1 MAGAEWLESR
11 LALAIVTPFTEV
23 FSANLTGNITFASN
37 TLMTSPASGGQTAI
51 DARQG
56 IGPDQVLND
65 DFWNMAYVDVDSD
78 GATFNSSSAD
88 LVVPSGA
95 VVEFARL
102 YWGGRAANTVPNSLL
117 ETVKFKVGAGAYST
131 LTGSLVGK
139 VIGGVSNRPDNPQT
153 YQSYAD
159 VTSLVTGA
167 GTFTVANVQ
176 GQEGAKNTC
185 NGWSLVVAYSAPGTP
200 GEVPRNLTVFQ
211 GFADVSN
218 DSLAD
223 RNVTIPYSGFQAPQ
237 TGPVNATLGFVT
249 YEGDLGIAGDQA
261 YFKSQSSASETLL
274 ADAPAI
280 PPNNFFNSTISNRG
294 LLVTSKNPDYVN
306 QFGFDADLVTADGII
321 QNGDTAAQIR
331 VTSTQDQYYPGVIT
345 SAIDIYQ
352 PGISVTK
359 TVEDLNGGV
368 VDPGDTLRYTVQVS
382 NAAGLF
388 DGATNVVLDDL
399 IPGNTTYVPGSL
411 EITAGANAGPKTDP
425 LDADQAEFTGAAVRF
440 RLGAGAT
447 GTPTVQGG
455 TLAPGESTTV
465 RFRVQ
470 VNPAIIGG
478 TTITNTAVVSY
489 RSQTFDVPDKKL
501 GTVSID
507 CPAVD
512 LAITKG
518 GDVAVVTAGDGV
530 NHTYTITVK
539 NMSSSAA
546 NNVVVADTWPAGFV
560 PGTIVPGVGSVTG
573 PDPVTGNFTWT
584 IGTLA
589 GMSSAT
595 LTAQYTVP
603 ASTPASTKTNKVVV
617 TTSTYE
623 RNPENNTATFDTTVV
638 TNAVLAIEKTDEPD
652 PVTAGGEDFTYTIR
666 VTNTGLSD
674 AQGVVVVDDLPAGF
688 VTTGFSG
695 PGTLPA
701 VGADPFT
708 WTIGTLVKGATAQLV
723 VTYRVNSNV
732 VPGTY
737 RNTATA
743 SSPTDGQGPRE
754 AFCDTTVVT
763 NAVLAIEKTDEPDP
777 VTAGGEDFTYTIR
790 VTNTGLSDAQGV
802 VVVDDLPAGFV
813 TTGFSGPGTL
823 PAVGADPFTW
833 TIGTLVKGATAQLVV
848 TYRVNSNVVPG
859 TYRNTATA
867 SSPTD
872 GQGPREAFCD
882 TTVVT
887 NAVLAITK
895 TAKEPTVTAG
905 QGGYTYTLT
914 VSNTGPSDATNVN
927 VVDTLPGGFTA
938 TAFNPAAGVLPVSPT
953 SGPFTWTIGTVAA
966 GTTKVL
972 EVTYAVAAGV
982 PAGPATNTADVR
994 IGEQVQGTATATVT
1008 VGLVG
1013 DLGIEKTGP
1022 ATAIPGTAISYTFV
1036 VTNGGPSDVVDALVN
1051 DALPAGIV
1059 NASWNATYSPGSSGP
1074 AAGTGSLAGVL
1085 VTLLAGGTGTFTITG
1100 SIDPLATGVLVNTS
1114 TVSPPEGVTDPNPG
1128 NETSTVTTQLVPT
1141 ADLAAAKQR
1150 TSATPTAGSPVT
1162 YEIVVTNLGPSSVT
1176 SFGIVDVTT
1185 PALVGAGTSVDRG
1198 TYDPLTGVWTAAA
1211 GDSLGS
1217 GGTVTFTLS
1226 GTIPAGATG
1235 TLTNTVTVSPPAG
1248 VTDPNPDNNTATV
1261 TDPIA
1266 AISSLTIVKTGDIT
1280 YKAGGFLA
1288 FQVVVTN
1295 RGPSFATG
1303 VRVVDALPS
1312 GVVNWS
1318 WQVTYVGVGSQTTD
1332 GSPDS
1337 VTASAAGIDKLMN
1350 LAVNGTA
1357 TFTIT
1362 ALTQTGF
1369 TSDISNTAQ
1378 ASIGGTTVSSTWT
1391 SAFDGPINPESDLP
1405 GLVLGSDDGCNG
1417 EPFVRFVDPETGDIT
1432 GAFLAY
1438 EASFRGSVRVATGDV
1453 TGDGIAEIIVG
1464 PGRNRVGEIRVF
1476 TPQGVELP
1484 AFRTLPFGS
1493 RYRGGVEVAVG
1504 DVNGDGIGDIV
1515 AGMSSGIG
1523 RVSVFLVDPTAA
1535 DPVASTP
1542 FRTFRG
1548 APGSYRGGVMIAAGD
1563 VGSFASGTLQSAAA
1577 DGRAE
1582 IIVGLN
1588 AGRAAL
1594 VRVFDVAGSPRVVQT
1609 IRPFGGGFSG
1619 GVTLST
1625 ALYESATV
1633 SSILVGAGRGGN
1645 SVVEVY
1651 DGQTGGQVARLQ
1663 AFASFAKPN
1672 AAVFAAALDLD
1683 GDGVVNDVYGVQGRA
1698 GGGGTRGVKQFD
1710 RATSVTST
1718 LTDAAVLVPPMR
1730 IAPIVLRVL
1739 T

>member
-1 MAGAEWLESR
+1 
-11 LALAIVTPFTEV
+11 
-23 FSANLTGNITFASN
+23 
-37 TLMTSPASGGQTAI
+37 
-51 DARQG
+51 
-56 IGPDQVLND
+56 
-65 DFWNMAYVDVDSD
+65 
-78 GATFNSSSAD
+78 
-88 LVVPSGA
+88 
-95 VVEFARL
+95 
-102 YWGGRAANTVPNSLL
+102 
-117 ETVKFKVGAGAYST
+117 
-131 LTGSLVGK
+131 
-139 VIGGVSNRPDNPQT
+139 
-153 YQSYAD
+153 
-159 VTSLVTGA
+159 
-167 GTFTVANVQ
+167 
-176 GQEGAKNTC
+176 
-185 NGWSLVVAYSAPGTP
+185 
-200 GEVPRNLTVFQ
+200 
-211 GFADVSN
+211 
-218 DSLAD
+218 
-223 RNVTIPYSGFQAPQ
+223 
-237 TGPVNATLGFVT
+237 
-249 YEGDLGIAGDQA
+249 
-261 YFKSQSSASETLL
+261 
-274 ADAPAI
+274 
-280 PPNNFFNSTISNRG
+280 
-294 LLVTSKNPDYVN
+294 
-306 QFGFDADLVTADGII
+306 
-321 QNGDTAAQIR
+321 
-331 VTSTQDQYYPGVIT
+331 
-345 SAIDIYQ
+345 
-352 PGISVTK
+352 
-359 TVEDLNGGV
+359 
-368 VDPGDTLRYTVQVS
+368 
-382 NAAGLF
+382 
-388 DGATNVVLDDL
+388 
-399 IPGNTTYVPGSL
+399 
-411 EITAGANAGPKTDP
+411 
-425 LDADQAEFTGAAVRF
+425 
-440 RLGAGAT
+440 
-447 GTPTVQGG
+447 
-455 TLAPGESTTV
+455 
-465 RFRVQ
+465 
-470 VNPAIIGG
+470 
-478 TTITNTAVVSY
+478 
-489 RSQTFDVPDKKL
+489 
-501 GTVSID
+501 
-507 CPAVD
+507 
-512 LAITKG
+512 
-518 GDVAVVTAGDGV
+518 
-530 NHTYTITVK
+530 
-539 NMSSSAA
+539 
-546 NNVVVADTWPAGFV
+546 
-560 PGTIVPGVGSVTG
+560 
-573 PDPVTGNFTWT
+573 
-584 IGTLA
+584 
-589 GMSSAT
+589 
-595 LTAQYTVP
+595 
-603 ASTPASTKTNKVVV
+603 
-617 TTSTYE
+617 
-623 RNPENNTATFDTTVV
+623 
-638 TNAVLAIEKTDEPD
+638 
-652 PVTAGGEDFTYTIR
+652 
-666 VTNTGLSD
+666 
-674 AQGVVVVDDLPAGF
+674 
-688 VTTGFSG
+688 
-695 PGTLPA
+695 
-701 VGADPFT
+701 
-708 WTIGTLVKGATAQLV
+708 
-723 VTYRVNSNV
+723 
-732 VPGTY
+732 
-737 RNTATA
+737 
-743 SSPTDGQGPRE
+743 
-754 AFCDTTVVT
+754 
-763 NAVLAIEKTDEPDP
+763 
-777 VTAGGEDFTYTIR
+777 
-790 VTNTGLSDAQGV
+790 
-802 VVVDDLPAGFV
+802 
-813 TTGFSGPGTL
+813 
-823 PAVGADPFTW
+823 
-833 TIGTLVKGATAQLVV
+833 
-848 TYRVNSNVVPG
+848 
-859 TYRNTATA
+859 
-867 SSPTD
+867 
-872 GQGPREAFCD
+872 
-882 TTVVT
+882 
-887 NAVLAITK
+887 
-895 TAKEPTVTAG
+895 
-905 QGGYTYTLT
+905 
-914 VSNTGPSDATNVN
+914 
-927 VVDTLPGGFTA
+927 
-938 TAFNPAAGVLPVSPT
+938 
-953 SGPFTWTIGTVAA
+953 
-966 GTTKVL
+966 
-972 EVTYAVAAGV
+972 
-982 PAGPATNTADVR
+982 
-994 IGEQVQGTATATVT
+994 
-1008 VGLVG
+1008 
-1013 DLGIEKTGP
+1013 
-1022 ATAIPGTAISYTFV
+1022 
-1036 VTNGGPSDVVDALVN
+1036 VN

-1185 PALVGAGTSVDRG
+1185 PALVGVGTSVDRG

-1357 TFTIT
+1357 TFTIL

-1391 SAFDGPINPESDLP
+1391 SAFDGPINPETDLP

-1417 EPFVRFVDPETGDIT
+1417 EPFVRLVDPETGDIT

-1523 RVSVFLVDPTAA
+1523 RVSAFLVNPDAS
-1535 DPVASTP
+1535 DPVADSP
-1542 FRTFRG
+1542 FRSFRG

-1698 GGGGTRGVKQFD
+1698 GGGGTRGVKQFN

>member
-1 MAGAEWLESR
+1 M
-11 LALAIVTPFTEV
+11 
-23 FSANLTGNITFASN
+23 
-37 TLMTSPASGGQTAI
+37 
-51 DARQG
+51 
-56 IGPDQVLND
+56 
-65 DFWNMAYVDVDSD
+65 
-78 GATFNSSSAD
+78 
-88 LVVPSGA
+88 
-95 VVEFARL
+95 
-102 YWGGRAANTVPNSLL
+102 
-117 ETVKFKVGAGAYST
+117 
-131 LTGSLVGK
+131 
-139 VIGGVSNRPDNPQT
+139 
-153 YQSYAD
+153 
-159 VTSLVTGA
+159 VTS
-167 GTFTVANVQ
+167 
-176 GQEGAKNTC
+176 
-185 NGWSLVVAYSAPGTP
+185 
-200 GEVPRNLTVFQ
+200 
-211 GFADVSN
+211 
-218 DSLAD
+218 
-223 RNVTIPYSGFQAPQ
+223 
-237 TGPVNATLGFVT
+237 
-249 YEGDLGIAGDQA
+249 
-261 YFKSQSSASETLL
+261 
-274 ADAPAI
+274 
-280 PPNNFFNSTISNRG
+280 
-294 LLVTSKNPDYVN
+294 
-306 QFGFDADLVTADGII
+306 
-321 QNGDTAAQIR
+321 
-331 VTSTQDQYYPGVIT
+331 
-345 SAIDIYQ
+345 
-352 PGISVTK
+352 
-359 TVEDLNGGV
+359 
-368 VDPGDTLRYTVQVS
+368 
-382 NAAGLF
+382 
-388 DGATNVVLDDL
+388 
-399 IPGNTTYVPGSL
+399 
-411 EITAGANAGPKTDP
+411 
-425 LDADQAEFTGAAVRF
+425 
-440 RLGAGAT
+440 
-447 GTPTVQGG
+447 
-455 TLAPGESTTV
+455 
-465 RFRVQ
+465 
-470 VNPAIIGG
+470 
-478 TTITNTAVVSY
+478 
-489 RSQTFDVPDKKL
+489 
-501 GTVSID
+501 
-507 CPAVD
+507 
-512 LAITKG
+512 
-518 GDVAVVTAGDGV
+518 
-530 NHTYTITVK
+530 
-539 NMSSSAA
+539 
-546 NNVVVADTWPAGFV
+546 
-560 PGTIVPGVGSVTG
+560 
-573 PDPVTGNFTWT
+573 
-584 IGTLA
+584 
-589 GMSSAT
+589 
-595 LTAQYTVP
+595 
-603 ASTPASTKTNKVVV
+603 
-617 TTSTYE
+617 
-623 RNPENNTATFDTTVV
+623 
-638 TNAVLAIEKTDEPD
+638 AVLTIEKTDAPD
-652 PVTAGGEDFTYTIR
+652 PVTAGGVDYTYTIT
-666 VTNTGLSD
+666 VANTGPSD
-674 AQGVVVVDDLPAGF
+674 AQSVVVVDDLPAGF

-695 PGTLPA
+695 PGTLPV

-708 WTIGTLVKGATAQLV
+708 WTIGTLAKGATAQLV
-723 VTYRVNSNV
+723 VTYKVNSNV
-732 VPGTY
+732 APGTY
-737 RNTATA
+737 RNTATV
-743 SSPTDGQGPRE
+743 SSPTDEAGPRE
-754 AFCDTTVVT
+754 AFCDTTVEV
-763 NAVLAIEKTDEPDP
+763 
-777 VTAGGEDFTYTIR
+777 R
-790 VTNTGLSDAQGV
+790 SQ
-802 VVVDDLPAGFV
+802 
-813 TTGFSGPGTL
+813 
-823 PAVGADPFTW
+823 VG
-833 TIGTLVKGATAQLVV
+833 IV
-848 TYRVNSNVVPG
+848 
-859 TYRNTATA
+859 
-867 SSPTD
+867 
-872 GQGPREAFCD
+872 
-882 TTVVT
+882 
-887 NAVLAITK
+887 K

-905 QGGYTYTLT
+905 QGGYMYTLT

-966 GTTKVL
+966 GATKVL

-982 PAGPATNTADVR
+982 PAGPATNTADVL

-1036 VTNGGPSDVVDALVN
+1036 VTNAGPSNAVNAEVN
-1051 DALPAGIV
+1051 DALPAGIL
-1059 NASWNATYSPGSSGP
+1059 NATWNATYSAGSSGP

-1114 TVSPPEGVTDPNPG
+1114 TVSPPEDVTDPNPG

-1150 TSATPTAGSPVT
+1150 TSAIPTAGSPVT
-1162 YEIVVTNLGPSSVT
+1162 YGIVVTNLGPSSVT
-1176 SFGIVDVTT
+1176 SFAIVDVTT

-1217 GGTVTFTLS
+1217 GGAVTFTLS

-1235 TLTNTVTVSPPAG
+1235 TLTNTVTVSPPVG

-1266 AISSLTIVKTGDIT
+1266 AVSSLEIVKTGDIT

-1303 VRVVDALPS
+1303 VRVVDALPA

-1362 ALTQTGF
+1362 SLTQTGF

-1378 ASIGGTTVSSTWT
+1378 ATIGGTTVSSTWT
-1391 SAFDGPINPESDLP
+1391 SAYDGPIDPQADLP

-1417 EPFVRFVDPETGDIT
+1417 EPLVRLVDPETGDIT
-1432 GAFLAY
+1432 GEFLAY
-1438 EASFRGSVRVATGDV
+1438 ETSFRGSVRVATGDV

-1523 RVSVFLVDPTAA
+1523 RVSVFLVNPDAD
-1535 DPVASTP
+1535 DPVADAA

-1548 APGSYRGGVMIAAGD
+1548 APGTYRGGVMIAAAD
-1563 VGSFASGTLQSAAA
+1563 VGTFSNGALQAAAA

-1609 IRPFGGGFSG
+1609 IRPFGGRFSG

-1651 DGQTGGQVARLQ
+1651 DGQTGGQVARLE

-1672 AAVFAAALDLD
+1672 AAVFAAALDID

-1698 GGGGTRGVKQFD
+1698 GGGGTRGVKQFN

-1718 LTDAAVLVPPMR
+1718 LTDAAVLVPPLR

-1739 T
+1739 TVAG

>member
-23 FSANLTGNITFASN
+23 FTANLTGNITFASN

-88 LVVPSGA
+88 LVIPSGA

-185 NGWSLVVAYSAPGTP
+185 NGWSLVVAYSAPGAP

-539 NMSSSAA
+539 NTSSSAA

-638 TNAVLAIEKTDEPD
+638 TNAVLAITKTDEPD
-652 PVTAGGEDFTYTIR
+652 PVTAGGEDFTYTIT
-666 VTNTGLSD
+666 VANTGPSD

-743 SSPTDGQGPRE
+743 SSPTDRGGPRE
-754 AFCDTTVVT
+754 AFCDTTVDV
-763 NAVLAIEKTDEPDP
+763 
-777 VTAGGEDFTYTIR
+777 R
-790 VTNTGLSDAQGV
+790 S
-802 VVVDDLPAGFV
+802 
-813 TTGFSGPGTL
+813 
-823 PAVGADPFTW
+823 
-833 TIGTLVKGATAQLVV
+833 QLGIV
-848 TYRVNSNVVPG
+848 
-859 TYRNTATA
+859 
-867 SSPTD
+867 
-872 GQGPREAFCD
+872 
-882 TTVVT
+882 
-887 NAVLAITK
+887 K

-938 TAFNPAAGVLPVSPT
+938 TAFNPSAGVLPVSPT

-1100 SIDPLATGVLVNTS
+1100 SIDPLATGALVNTS

-1185 PALVGAGTSVDRG
+1185 PALVGVGTSVDRG

-1357 TFTIT
+1357 TFTIL

-1391 SAFDGPINPESDLP
+1391 SAFDGPINPETDLP

-1417 EPFVRFVDPETGDIT
+1417 EPFVRLVDPETGDIT

-1523 RVSVFLVDPTAA
+1523 RVSAFLVNPDAS
-1535 DPVASTP
+1535 DPVADSP
-1542 FRTFRG
+1542 FRSFRG

-1698 GGGGTRGVKQFD
+1698 GGGGTRGVKQFN

>member
-1 MAGAEWLESR
+1 
-11 LALAIVTPFTEV
+11 
-23 FSANLTGNITFASN
+23 
-37 TLMTSPASGGQTAI
+37 
-51 DARQG
+51 
-56 IGPDQVLND
+56 
-65 DFWNMAYVDVDSD
+65 
-78 GATFNSSSAD
+78 
-88 LVVPSGA
+88 
-95 VVEFARL
+95 
-102 YWGGRAANTVPNSLL
+102 
-117 ETVKFKVGAGAYST
+117 
-131 LTGSLVGK
+131 
-139 VIGGVSNRPDNPQT
+139 
-153 YQSYAD
+153 
-159 VTSLVTGA
+159 
-167 GTFTVANVQ
+167 
-176 GQEGAKNTC
+176 
-185 NGWSLVVAYSAPGTP
+185 
-200 GEVPRNLTVFQ
+200 
-211 GFADVSN
+211 
-218 DSLAD
+218 
-223 RNVTIPYSGFQAPQ
+223 
-237 TGPVNATLGFVT
+237 
-249 YEGDLGIAGDQA
+249 
-261 YFKSQSSASETLL
+261 
-274 ADAPAI
+274 
-280 PPNNFFNSTISNRG
+280 
-294 LLVTSKNPDYVN
+294 
-306 QFGFDADLVTADGII
+306 
-321 QNGDTAAQIR
+321 
-331 VTSTQDQYYPGVIT
+331 
-345 SAIDIYQ
+345 
-352 PGISVTK
+352 
-359 TVEDLNGGV
+359 
-368 VDPGDTLRYTVQVS
+368 
-382 NAAGLF
+382 
-388 DGATNVVLDDL
+388 
-399 IPGNTTYVPGSL
+399 
-411 EITAGANAGPKTDP
+411 
-425 LDADQAEFTGAAVRF
+425 
-440 RLGAGAT
+440 
-447 GTPTVQGG
+447 
-455 TLAPGESTTV
+455 
-465 RFRVQ
+465 
-470 VNPAIIGG
+470 
-478 TTITNTAVVSY
+478 
-489 RSQTFDVPDKKL
+489 
-501 GTVSID
+501 
-507 CPAVD
+507 
-512 LAITKG
+512 
-518 GDVAVVTAGDGV
+518 
-530 NHTYTITVK
+530 
-539 NMSSSAA
+539 
-546 NNVVVADTWPAGFV
+546 
-560 PGTIVPGVGSVTG
+560 
-573 PDPVTGNFTWT
+573 
-584 IGTLA
+584 
-589 GMSSAT
+589 
-595 LTAQYTVP
+595 
-603 ASTPASTKTNKVVV
+603 
-617 TTSTYE
+617 
-623 RNPENNTATFDTTVV
+623 
-638 TNAVLAIEKTDEPD
+638 
-652 PVTAGGEDFTYTIR
+652 
-666 VTNTGLSD
+666 
-674 AQGVVVVDDLPAGF
+674 
-688 VTTGFSG
+688 
-695 PGTLPA
+695 
-701 VGADPFT
+701 
-708 WTIGTLVKGATAQLV
+708 VKGATAQLV

-743 SSPTDGQGPRE
+743 SSPTDRGGPRE
-754 AFCDTTVVT
+754 AFCDTTVDV
-763 NAVLAIEKTDEPDP
+763 
-777 VTAGGEDFTYTIR
+777 R
-790 VTNTGLSDAQGV
+790 S
-802 VVVDDLPAGFV
+802 
-813 TTGFSGPGTL
+813 
-823 PAVGADPFTW
+823 
-833 TIGTLVKGATAQLVV
+833 QLGIV
-848 TYRVNSNVVPG
+848 
-859 TYRNTATA
+859 
-867 SSPTD
+867 
-872 GQGPREAFCD
+872 
-882 TTVVT
+882 
-887 NAVLAITK
+887 K

-938 TAFNPAAGVLPVSPT
+938 TAFNPSAGVLPVSPT

-1185 PALVGAGTSVDRG
+1185 PALVGVGTSVDRG

-1357 TFTIT
+1357 TFTIL

-1417 EPFVRFVDPETGDIT
+1417 EPFVRLVDPETGDIT

-1523 RVSVFLVDPTAA
+1523 RVSAFLVNPDAS
-1535 DPVASTP
+1535 DPVADSP
-1542 FRTFRG
+1542 FRSFRG

-1698 GGGGTRGVKQFD
+1698 GGGGTRGVKQFN

>member
-23 FSANLTGNITFASN
+23 FTANLTGNITFASN

-88 LVVPSGA
+88 LVIPSGA

-185 NGWSLVVAYSAPGTP
+185 NGWSLVVAYSAPGAP

-539 NMSSSAA
+539 NTSSSAA

-652 PVTAGGEDFTYTIR
+652 PVTAGGEDFTYTIT
-666 VTNTGLSD
+666 VANTGPSD

-743 SSPTDGQGPRE
+743 SSPTDRGGPRE
-754 AFCDTTVVT
+754 AFCDTTVDV
-763 NAVLAIEKTDEPDP
+763 
-777 VTAGGEDFTYTIR
+777 R
-790 VTNTGLSDAQGV
+790 S
-802 VVVDDLPAGFV
+802 
-813 TTGFSGPGTL
+813 
-823 PAVGADPFTW
+823 
-833 TIGTLVKGATAQLVV
+833 QLGIV
-848 TYRVNSNVVPG
+848 
-859 TYRNTATA
+859 
-867 SSPTD
+867 
-872 GQGPREAFCD
+872 
-882 TTVVT
+882 
-887 NAVLAITK
+887 K

-938 TAFNPAAGVLPVSPT
+938 TAFNPSAGVLPVSPT

-1114 TVSPPEGVTDPNPG
+1114 TVSPPAGVTDPNPG

-1185 PALVGAGTSVDRG
+1185 PALVGVGTSVDRG

-1357 TFTIT
+1357 TFTIL

-1391 SAFDGPINPESDLP
+1391 SAFDGPINPETDLP

-1417 EPFVRFVDPETGDIT
+1417 EPFVRLVDPETGDIT

-1523 RVSVFLVDPTAA
+1523 RVSAFLVNPDAS
-1535 DPVASTP
+1535 DPVADSP
-1542 FRTFRG
+1542 FRSFRG

-1698 GGGGTRGVKQFD
+1698 GGGGTRGVKQFN

>member
-1 MAGAEWLESR
+1 MSPCDTCFPPRAHARRRATRKPSCRGRREQAVVAGAEWLESR

-153 YQSYAD
+153 YQSY
-159 VTSLVTGA
+159 
-167 GTFTVANVQ
+167 
-176 GQEGAKNTC
+176 
-185 NGWSLVVAYSAPGTP
+185 GWSLVVAYSAPGTP

-539 NMSSSAA
+539 NTSSSAA

-623 RNPENNTATFDTTVV
+623 RNPENNTATF
-638 TNAVLAIEKTDEPD
+638 
-652 PVTAGGEDFTYTIR
+652 
-666 VTNTGLSD
+666 
-674 AQGVVVVDDLPAGF
+674 
-688 VTTGFSG
+688 
-695 PGTLPA
+695 
-701 VGADPFT
+701 
-708 WTIGTLVKGATAQLV
+708 
-723 VTYRVNSNV
+723 
-732 VPGTY
+732 
-737 RNTATA
+737 
-743 SSPTDGQGPRE
+743 
-754 AFCDTTVVT
+754 
-763 NAVLAIEKTDEPDP
+763 
-777 VTAGGEDFTYTIR
+777 
-790 VTNTGLSDAQGV
+790 
-802 VVVDDLPAGFV
+802 
-813 TTGFSGPGTL
+813 
-823 PAVGADPFTW
+823 
-833 TIGTLVKGATAQLVV
+833 
-848 TYRVNSNVVPG
+848 
-859 TYRNTATA
+859 
-867 SSPTD
+867 
-872 GQGPREAFCD
+872 D

-1417 EPFVRFVDPETGDIT
+1417 EPFVRLVDPETGDIT

>member
-1 MAGAEWLESR
+1 

-23 FSANLTGNITFASN
+23 FTANLTGNITFASN

-88 LVVPSGA
+88 LVIPSGA

-185 NGWSLVVAYSAPGTP
+185 NGWSLVVAYSAPGAP

-539 NMSSSAA
+539 NTSSSAA

-638 TNAVLAIEKTDEPD
+638 TNAVLAITKTDEPD
-652 PVTAGGEDFTYTIR
+652 PVTAGGEDFTYTIT
-666 VTNTGLSD
+666 VANTGPSD

-743 SSPTDGQGPRE
+743 SSPTDREGPRE
-754 AFCDTTVVT
+754 AFCDTTVDV
-763 NAVLAIEKTDEPDP
+763 
-777 VTAGGEDFTYTIR
+777 R
-790 VTNTGLSDAQGV
+790 S
-802 VVVDDLPAGFV
+802 
-813 TTGFSGPGTL
+813 
-823 PAVGADPFTW
+823 
-833 TIGTLVKGATAQLVV
+833 QLGIV
-848 TYRVNSNVVPG
+848 
-859 TYRNTATA
+859 
-867 SSPTD
+867 
-872 GQGPREAFCD
+872 
-882 TTVVT
+882 
-887 NAVLAITK
+887 K

-938 TAFNPAAGVLPVSPT
+938 TAFNPSAGVLPVSPT

-1185 PALVGAGTSVDRG
+1185 PALVGVGTSVDRG

-1357 TFTIT
+1357 TFTIL

-1391 SAFDGPINPESDLP
+1391 SAFDGPINPETDLP

-1417 EPFVRFVDPETGDIT
+1417 EPFVRLVDPETGDIT

-1523 RVSVFLVDPTAA
+1523 RVSAFLVNPDAS
-1535 DPVASTP
+1535 DPVADSP
-1542 FRTFRG
+1542 FRSFRG

-1698 GGGGTRGVKQFD
+1698 GGGGTRGVKQFN

>member
-539 NMSSSAA
+539 NTSSSAA

-638 TNAVLAIEKTDEPD
+638 TNAVLAITKTDEPD

-743 SSPTDGQGPRE
+743 SSPTDREGPRE
-754 AFCDTTVVT
+754 AFCDTTVDVRSQ
-763 NAVLAIEKTDEPDP
+763 LGI
-777 VTAGGEDFTYTIR
+777 
-790 VTNTGLSDAQGV
+790 
-802 VVVDDLPAGFV
+802 
-813 TTGFSGPGTL
+813 
-823 PAVGADPFTW
+823 
-833 TIGTLVKGATAQLVV
+833 VKM
-848 TYRVNSNVVPG
+848 
-859 TYRNTATA
+859 
-867 SSPTD
+867 
-872 GQGPREAFCD
+872 
-882 TTVVT
+882 
-887 NAVLAITK
+887 
-895 TAKEPTVTAG
+895 AKEPTVTAG

-1391 SAFDGPINPESDLP
+1391 SAFDGPINPQADLP

>member
-23 FSANLTGNITFASN
+23 FTANLTGNITFASN

-88 LVVPSGA
+88 LVIPSGA

-185 NGWSLVVAYSAPGTP
+185 NGWSLVVAYSAPGAP

-211 GFADVSN
+211 GFADVN
-218 DSLAD
+218 DNSAED
-223 RNVTIPYSGFQAPQ
+223 RNVIIDYSGFQAPQ
-237 TGPVNATLGFVT
+237 TGPVNATLGFIT
-249 YEGDLGIAGDQA
+249 YEGDLGIRGDRA
-261 YFKSQSSASETLL
+261 FFRSQSSLVETPL
-274 ADAPAI
+274 ADLPAI
-280 PPNNFFNSTISNRG
+280 PVDNFFNSTISDAG
-294 LLVTSKNPDYVN
+294 ALVTAKNPDYVN
-306 QFGFDADLVTADGII
+306 QFGFDADLVTANGVIL
-321 QNGDTAAQIR
+321 NGDTGARVR

-352 PGISVTK
+352 PGIQVAKSV
-359 TVEDLNGGV
+359 VDLNGGV
-368 VDPGDTLRYTVQVS
+368 VDPGDTLRYSVTVG
-382 NAAGLF
+382 NAPGLF
-388 DGATNVVLDDL
+388 DGAVDVVLEDV
-399 IPGNTTYVPGSL
+399 IPADTTYVAGSL
-411 EITAGANAGPKTDP
+411 QVVAGANAGAKTDA
-425 LDADQAEFTGAAVRF
+425 LDSDQAEFTGGGVQF
-440 RLGAGAT
+440 RLGTGAT
-447 GTPTVQGG
+447 GTPSLLGG

-465 RFRVQ
+465 RFDVR
-470 VNPAIIGG
+470 VNPAIVGG
-478 TTITNTAVVSY
+478 TTITNTATVNY
-489 RSQTFDVPDKKL
+489 RSQTFKVENTKRA
-501 GTVSID
+501 TANIE
-507 CPAVD
+507 CPSVD
-512 LAITKG
+512 LVIAKSD
-518 GDVAVVTAGDGV
+518 DVTTVTAGD
-530 NHTYTITVK
+530 TTPRAYTITVT
-539 NMSSSAA
+539 NTSASPA
-546 NNVVVADTWPAGFV
+546 NNVVVTDTWPSGFV
-560 PGTIVPGVGSVTG
+560 PGTPVPSVGSVA
-573 PDPVTGNFTWT
+573 PPNPTGNFTWT
-584 IGTLA
+584 IGVLGAGAAVTLIIP
-589 GMSSAT
+589 
-595 LTAQYTVP
+595 YTVP
-603 ASTPASTKTNKVVV
+603 ASTPAGPKVNTAIV

-623 RNPENNTATFDTTVV
+623 EDTSDNTASDTTTVV

-652 PVTAGGEDFTYTIR
+652 PVTAGGEDFTYTIT
-666 VTNTGLSD
+666 VANTG
-674 AQGVVVVDDLPAGF
+674 P
-688 VTTGFSG
+688 
-695 PGTLPA
+695 
-701 VGADPFT
+701 
-708 WTIGTLVKGATAQLV
+708 
-723 VTYRVNSNV
+723 
-732 VPGTY
+732 
-737 RNTATA
+737 
-743 SSPTDGQGPRE
+743 
-754 AFCDTTVVT
+754 
-763 NAVLAIEKTDEPDP
+763 
-777 VTAGGEDFTYTIR
+777 
-790 VTNTGLSDAQGV
+790 SDAQGV

-895 TAKEPTVTAG
+895 TDEPDPVTAGGEDFTYTIRVTNTGLSDAQGVVVVDDLPAGFVTTGFSGPGALPAVGADPFTWTIGTLVKGATAQLVVTYRVNSNVVPGTYRNTATASSPTDRGGPREAFCDTTVDVRSQLGIVKTAKEPTVTAG

-938 TAFNPAAGVLPVSPT
+938 TAFNPSAGVLPVSPT

-982 PAGPATNTADVR
+982 SAGPATNTADLR
-994 IGEQVQGTATATVT
+994 IGEQVQGTATATVN
-1008 VGLVG
+1008 VELVG

-1185 PALVGAGTSVDRG
+1185 PALVGVGTSVDRG

-1357 TFTIT
+1357 TFTIL

-1417 EPFVRFVDPETGDIT
+1417 EPFVRLVDPETGDIT

-1523 RVSVFLVDPTAA
+1523 RVSAFLVNPDAS
-1535 DPVASTP
+1535 DPVADSP
-1542 FRTFRG
+1542 FRSFRG

-1698 GGGGTRGVKQFD
+1698 GGGGTRGVKQFN